1 MIDFTDYK
9 HYTYELSV
17 LDSDSTSGKLRKV
30 RVNIIDKNTGECI
43 EEVDVLTSAD
53 AVIFDNNRTLP
64 QELKYLLSYTN
75 SKRTTVTV
83 GGIKKG
89 STFVDMSF
97 KDIFEKLFYPES
109 DAECELDVDIDK
121 SVIYEY
127 GHNIAPVTF
136 DLSVLV
142 GTNNIKSIK
151 LFRDGVEEG
160 TFKNF
165 PANGGTGYYTY
176 TGKIDKTTEFFAR
189 VEDLKGGIVESNV
202 VRIEFNR
209 PVYYGTIEED
219 AVITEDVI
227 KDLPMD
233 IGYIGGE
240 VRHEFT
246 CDSKCFIFAYPHTDD
261 PIKVIDQNGMIIT
274 NSFTKSS
281 ITISGADSIP
291 VVYDVLVSNKTTQN
305 GFGLTLRF

>member
-17 LDSDSTSGKLRKV
+17 LDGDATAGKLRKV

-53 AVIFDNNRTLP
+53 AVIFDSNRTLP
-64 QELKYLLSYTN
+64 QELKYQLSYTN

-97 KDIFEKLFYPES
+97 KDIFEKMFYPES

-121 SVIYEY
+121 SITYEY
-127 GHNIAPVTF
+127 GHNIAPITF

-142 GTNNIKSIK
+142 GTNNIKSVK

-202 VRIEFNR
+202 IKIEFNR
-209 PVYYGTIEED
+209 PVYYGTIKED
-219 AVITEDVI
+219 IETTEDVI
-227 KDLPMD
+227 KTLPMD
-233 IGYIGGE
+233 IGYKDGE
-240 VRHEFT
+240 VTHEFT
-246 CDSKCFIFAYPHTDD
+246 CDSKCFIFAYPHTED
-261 PIKVIDQNGMIIT
+261 PVRIFDQNGMVIT
-274 NSFTKSS
+274 NSFTKTS
-281 ITISGADSIP
+281 ITIAGADSVP
-291 VVYDVLVSNKTTQN
+291 VTYDVLVSNKTTQT